1 MIRCVDSTEL
11 EKFVRGALD
20 PDRMLAVD
28 EHLAECADCRAS
40 VARLPAFR
48 TVASDFGASLVGV
61 ADCPEYDELS
71 AFVDGKLS
79 QGHAREISIHA
90 NACEL
95 CSSDIE
101 RIRELRSQAA
111 LRGTVTVT
119 PGASMRRSGYGI
131 GFWKRV
137 AAGAVVAG
145 VVVGVVLSLNTIGR
159 DPNFEQPT
167 VAVGKDDGA
176 RIATQHK
183 PQPKTD
189 PATTQKP
196 DTNTTA
202 SNTTAADPNTPKPP
216 TTTTVAVSPLLRDGG
231 YQVVRKD
238 SKVVLARIDGKSI
251 RTPLEARVM
260 ASIEEKL
267 RTGKVKLDE
276 PVRVAMNTALRAEG
290 GYTPPQTA
298 PRPVSPSGK
307 VLLTDRPTL
316 AWSKVELAESYRV
329 VVTSADGNVVFDRTT
344 DQNRISL
351 DVPLARG
358 HEYRWRVGAR
368 FGEDDTWANSKAAS
382 FVVLSDE
389 GVDSIRRV
397 KGAMPGSHLALG
409 VVYESLGLHDEA
421 AAEYGALV
429 RSNPNSTLAKD
440 LLRKTTGGAK

>member
-20 PDRMLAVD
+20 PDRMLVVD

-48 TVASDFGASLVGV
+48 AVAWDLGALLVEV

-95 CSSDIE
+95 CASDIE

-111 LRGTVTVT
+111 LRGTVTVI
-119 PGASMRRSGYGI
+119 PGASARRSGCGV

-137 AAGAVVAG
+137 AAGAVV
-145 VVVGVVLSLNTIGR
+145 VGVMVGIVLSLNTIGR
-159 DPNFEQPT
+159 DPVPEQPT
-167 VAVGKDDGA
+167 VAVKSGGDSEIATNQKPILAPPGPSKDTEGA
-176 RIATQHK
+176 PAGRSRIAPVT
-183 PQPKTD
+183 PTPKRPA
-189 PATTQKP
+189 PATV
-196 DTNTTA
+196 
-202 SNTTAADPNTPKPP
+202 AAK
-216 TTTTVAVSPLLRDGG
+216 PLLRDGN

-238 SKVVLARIDGKSI
+238 NEMVLARIDGKSI

-267 RTGKVKLDE
+267 RTGKVKLRE
-276 PVRVAMNTALRAEG
+276 PVRVAMNTTLRADE

-298 PRPVSPSGK
+298 PSPVSPSGK

-316 AWSKVELAESYRV
+316 AWSKVELAESYRI
-329 VVTSADGNVVFDRTT
+329 VVTSADGDVVFDRST

-358 HEYRWRVGAR
+358 HEYRWRVGVR
-368 FGEDDTWANSKAAS
+368 FGKDDAWTNSKAAS
-382 FVVLSDE
+382 FVVLSDG
-389 GVDSIRRV
+389 GVDAIRNV
-397 KGAMPGSHLALG
+397 KSAMPGSHLALG
-409 VVYESLGLHDEA
+409 VVYESLGLYDEA

-429 RSNPNSTLAKD
+429 KSNPHSSLAKD
-440 LLRKTTGGAK
+440 MLRKTAGGTR